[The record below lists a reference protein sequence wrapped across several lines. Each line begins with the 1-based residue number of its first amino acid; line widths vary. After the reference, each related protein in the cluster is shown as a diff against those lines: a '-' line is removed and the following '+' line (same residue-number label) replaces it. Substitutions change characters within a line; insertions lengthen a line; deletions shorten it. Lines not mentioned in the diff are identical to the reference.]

1 MEDNVQYIGETLWP
15 GQLGHFFILL
25 SFVAIAFTAF
35 AAYKQS
41 KSLISNDTSWRSLS
55 RISFALHGISVFGII
70 GILFYVMLGKHYE
83 YGYAFDHV
91 SDDLPWRYIFSA
103 FWEGQEG
110 SFLLWMFWHV
120 ILGAVIIKTA
130 KEWES
135 PVLLFVALIQTVIA
149 SMLLGLHIEIGDFVY
164 KLGSNPTLLLRDV
177 FDAPLFNKAD
187 YVEALKGNGLNPL
200 LQNYWM
206 TIHPPTLFLGF
217 ASVTIPFSFAA
228 AGFFTKQYTAW
239 LKPALKWS
247 LFSSGI
253 LGIGIL
259 MGGAWAYEAL
269 TFGGYWAWDP
279 VENMS
284 LVPWIMMVAGVH
296 TNLIARSTG
305 RAVKSTFIYYG
316 LSFVLILY
324 STYLTR
330 SGILGDSSV
339 HSFTEMGLEF
349 QLIFMVAAAAL
360 LTLFLYFRHS
370 KNIEVPEK
378 EEAIVSREFWM
389 FVGALV
395 LFFSAVI
402 ITMSTS
408 LPVLNAVINIF
419 NPDFVGTV
427 IKDPIPHYNKFQIW
441 IAVLITVLTAKT
453 IYLRYK
459 DKEMTSKKKKSL
471 ATKFI
476 ILGLI
481 AAVVSYLTSLWI
493 DYFHWKYT
501 LLAYTCYFTV
511 ISNFALILWDFK
523 ANSAMVGSTLSHAG
537 FGIMILGSIASGL
550 NEKTITSNP
559 FAMRDLMPDGSL
571 ATAINILEKKPFFV
585 NDYWITWEGDSTE
598 SFTKTFRLKFEKE
611 NEAGDKDDPFYVYP
625 NLLYSNDLTKVAAFN
640 PDTKHYIDR
649 DIFVHIA
656 GLPAAQLD
664 VNNAKEIEDSL
675 IYNTYT
681 VNVGDTIKL
690 TGITGIVNNITFDP
704 QQEDFLETG
713 SDIGM
718 GVGITFHSFDDKFVE
733 TEEVVIGLKEN
744 MLYQYPIVVNDLRL
758 KVKMSESSFDNF
770 FTQEDKLEYKEY
782 KLKTGDT
789 FVHSGKSYT
798 LEGFNSEIDNIN
810 YKREEDD
817 LALKGIISYNSSKGK
832 QILEPL
838 YIIRNNRPFSIK
850 AYEAEGGTHVRLAQI
865 DPTNEEFVIQV
876 ASDVRENPEIILKIA
891 EDVPRTD
898 IIVIEA
904 TIFPGINL
912 FWLGSIMMMLGF
924 FISLWRRY
932 KSKYA

>member
-1 MEDNVQYIGETLWP
+1 LENNVQYIGETLWP
-15 GQLGHFFILL
+15 GQLGHFFIIL
-25 SFVAIAFTAF
+25 SFLSIAFTAV
-35 AAYKQS
+35 AAYRQS
-41 KSLISNDTSWRSLS
+41 KLLVHDDTSWRTLS
-55 RISFALHGISVFGII
+55 RIGFALHGISVFSII
-70 GILFYVMLGKHYE
+70 GILFYIMLGKHYE

-130 KEWES
+130 KQWES
-135 PVLLFVALIQTVIA
+135 PVLLFLALIQTVIA
-149 SMLLGLHIEIGDFVY
+149 SMLLGIHIEIGDFVY
-164 KLGSNPTLLLRDV
+164 KVGSNPTLLLRDV
-177 FDAPLFNKAD
+177 FDAPIFNKAD
-187 YVEALKGNGLNPL
+187 YVFALKGNGLNPL

-217 ASVTIPFSFAA
+217 ASVTIPFSYAA
-228 AGFFTKQYTAW
+228 AGFFTRQYTEW

-247 LFSSGI
+247 LFSGGI

-284 LVPWIMMVAGVH
+284 LVPWIIMVAGIH

-305 RAVKSTFIYYG
+305 RAVKSTFVYYG

-339 HSFTEMGLEF
+339 HSFTEMGLEP
-349 QLIFMVAAAAL
+349 QLIFMVASAGL
-360 LTLFLYFRHS
+360 LVTFLYFRHS
-370 KNIEVPEK
+370 RQIATPVK

-389 FVGALV
+389 FVGSLI
-395 LFFSAVI
+395 LFFSALI

-441 IAVLITVLTAKT
+441 IAILITLSTGKT

-459 DKEMTSKKKKSL
+459 DNEISARRKKSL
-471 ATKFI
+471 AIKFVI
-476 ILGLI
+476 FVAITALLT
-481 AAVVSYLTSLWI
+481 YLTSLWI

-501 LLAYTCYFTV
+501 LLAYTCFFTV
-511 ISNFALILWDFK
+511 VANFALIIQDLK
-523 ANSAMVGSTLSHAG
+523 ANSAMVGSVLSHAG

-559 FAMRDLMPDGSL
+559 FAMRDLMPEEGL
-571 ATAINILEKKPFFV
+571 ADAVKILEKKPFFV
-585 NDYWITWEGDSTE
+585 NDYWITWENDTTE
-598 SFTKTFRLKFEKE
+598 SFTKYFKLKFEKE
-611 NEAGDKDDPFYVYP
+611 NPSGVKEEPFYVYP

-640 PDTKHYIDR
+640 PDTKHYLDK

-675 IYNTYT
+675 VYKRYN
-681 VNVGDTIKL
+681 VGIGDTIDLKG
-690 TGITGIVNNITFDP
+690 TYAIVENINFDP
-704 QQEDFLETG
+704 QREEFLDTQ

-718 GVGITFHSFDDKFVE
+718 GANLSFHSKDDRYHIND
-733 TEEVVIGLKEN
+733 EVVIGLKKN
-744 MLYQYPIVVNDLRL
+744 MLYQYPVVVNDLRL
-758 KVKMSESSFDNF
+758 KVKMDESSFDNY
-770 FTQEDKLEYKEY
+770 FTQENLLKYKDY
-782 KLKTGDT
+782 KLK
-789 FVHSGKSYT
+789 SGESFEFNNRTYI
-798 LEGFNSEIDNIN
+798 LEGFNSDIKNIN
-810 YKREEDD
+810 YSREPDD
-817 LALKGIISYNSSKGK
+817 LALKGLISYQEDGDRKL
-832 QILEPL
+832 LEPI
-838 YIIRNNRPFSIK
+838 YVIRDNRPFSIK
-850 AYEAEGGTHVRLAQI
+850 DYEAKGGTHIRLAQI
-865 DPTNEEFVIQV
+865 DPTNEVFVLQLAQDIRTNQKITL
-876 ASDVRENPEIILKIA
+876 DIA
-891 EDVPRTD
+891 ENVPRTD
-898 IIVIEA
+898 IIVLEA

-924 FISLWRRY
+924 FVSLGRRY
-932 KSKYA
+932 KSKYG

>member
-25 SFVAIAFTAF
+25 SFVAIAFTAY

-41 KSLISNDTSWRSLS
+41 KTIDVSNTSWRSLS
-55 RISFALHGISVFGII
+55 RIGFALHGLSVFGII
-70 GILFYVMLGKHYE
+70 GILFYIMLGKHYE

-130 KEWES
+130 KHWES
-135 PVLLFVALIQTVIA
+135 PVLLFLALFQMVIA
-149 SMLLGLHIEIGDFVY
+149 SMLLGLHIEIGDFAY

-187 YVEALKGNGLNPL
+187 YVASLKGNGLNPL

-217 ASVTIPFSFAA
+217 ASVTIPFSYAA
-228 AGFFTKQYTAW
+228 AGFFTRQYTEW

-305 RAVKSTFIYYG
+305 RAVKSTYIYYG
-316 LSFVLILY
+316 LSFVLIIY

-349 QLIFMVAAAAL
+349 QLIFMVVAAAL
-360 LTLFLYFRHS
+360 LTTFVYLRHS
-370 KNIEVPEK
+370 KNVVVPQK

-389 FVGALV
+389 FVGALI

-459 DKEMTSKKKKSL
+459 DKTLSNKKQKSL
-471 ATKFI
+471 TVKFLI
-476 ILGLI
+476 FGLI
-481 AAVVSYLTSLWI
+481 AALITYLTSLWI
-493 DYFHWKYT
+493 DYFHWKYA
-501 LLAYTCYFTV
+501 LLAYACYFTIV
-511 ISNFALILWDFK
+511 SNFALIIRDFR
-523 ANSAMVGSTLSHAG
+523 ANASMVGSVLSHAG
-537 FGIMILGSIASGL
+537 FAIMIIGTIASGL

-559 FAMRDLMPDGSL
+559 FAMRDLMPDESL
-571 ATAINILEKKPFFV
+571 ADAINILAEKPFFV

-598 SFTKTFRLKFEKE
+598 SFTKTFKLKFEKE
-611 NEAGDKDDPFYVYP
+611 NADGEREDPFYVYP

-675 IYNTYT
+675 VYNTYI

-690 TGITGIVNNITFDP
+690 KGITGIVENITFDP
-704 QQEDFLETG
+704 TQEDYIATG

-718 GVGITFHSFDDKFVE
+718 GVGITFKSFDDKYQE

-744 MLYQYPIVVNDLRL
+744 MLYQYPVMVNDLRL
-758 KVKMSESSFDNF
+758 KVKMDERSFDNF
-770 FTQEDKLEYKEY
+770 FTQENLLDYKEY

-789 FVHSGKSYT
+789 FEFNNRTYT
-798 LEGFNSEIDNIN
+798 LEGFNSEINNDN

-817 LALKGIISYNSSKGK
+817 LALKGMISYNSAKGK
-832 QILEPL
+832 QVLEPL

-850 AYEAEGGTHVRLAQI
+850 DYEAEGGTHIRLSKI
-865 DPTNEEFVIQV
+865 DPTNEEFVIQI
-876 ASDVRENPEIILKIA
+876 ARDVRENPEIILKIA

-924 FISLWRRY
+924 FVSLWRRY

>member
-1 MEDNVQYIGETLWP
+1 MDNNVQYIGETLWP

-25 SFVAIAFTAF
+25 SFLSIVFTAL

-41 KSLISNDTSWRSLS
+41 KTLVQSDTSWRFLS
-55 RISFALHGISVFGII
+55 RIAFAIHGLSVFSII

-83 YGYAFDHV
+83 YSYAFDHV

-120 ILGAVIIKTA
+120 VLGGVIIKTA
-130 KEWES
+130 KQWES
-135 PVLLFVALIQTVIA
+135 PVILFLALTQAVIS
-149 SMLLGLHIEIGDFVY
+149 SMLLGLHIEIGDFIY
-164 KLGSNPTLLLRDV
+164 KIGSNPTLLLRDV
-177 FDAPLFNKAD
+177 FDAPVFNKAD
-187 YVEALKGNGLNPL
+187 YVSLLKGNGLNPL

-217 ASVTIPFSFAA
+217 ASVTIPFSYAA
-228 AGFFTKQYTAW
+228 AGFFTKQYTEW
-239 LKPALKWS
+239 LKPALRWS

-284 LVPWIMMVAGVH
+284 LVPWIIMVAGVH

-305 RAVKSTFIYYG
+305 RAVKSTFVYYG

-339 HSFTEMGLEF
+339 HSFTEMGLEP
-349 QLIFMVAAAAL
+349 QLIFMVASAGL
-360 LTLFLYFRHS
+360 LVAFLYFRHS
-370 KNIEVPEK
+370 SSIVTPEK

-389 FVGALV
+389 FVGALI
-395 LFFSAVI
+395 LFFSALI

-408 LPVLNAVINIF
+408 LPVLNAIINIF

-441 IAVLITVLTAKT
+441 IAVLITLLTGKT

-459 DKEMTSKKKKSL
+459 DQVMSASRKKSL
-471 ATKFI
+471 AIKFAVFVV
-476 ILGLI
+476 LTVI
-481 AAVVSYLTSLWI
+481 ATFLTSLWI

-501 LLAYTCYFTV
+501 LLAYTCFFTT
-511 ISNFALILWDFK
+511 IANFALIIKDFK
-523 ANSAMVGSTLSHAG
+523 ANAAMVGSVMSHAG

-559 FAMRDLMPDGSL
+559 FAMRDLMPEEGL
-571 ATAINILEKKPFFV
+571 ADAVKILEKKPFFV
-585 NDYWITWEGDSTE
+585 NDYWITWENDTTE
-598 SFTKTFRLKFEKE
+598 SFTKYFKLKFQKE
-611 NEAGDKDDPFYVYP
+611 RVGGAMDDPFYVYP

-640 PDTKHYIDR
+640 PDTKHYLDK

-675 IYNTYT
+675 VYNSYHVST
-681 VNVGDTIKL
+681 GDTIDLK
-690 TGITGIVNNITFDP
+690 GMYAIVENINFDP
-704 QQEDFLETG
+704 QQEDYLETE

-718 GVGITFHSFDDKFVE
+718 GVNLSFHSTDDKHHKLD
-733 TEEVVIGLKEN
+733 EVVIGLKEN
-744 MLYQYPIVVNDLRL
+744 MLYQYPVVVNDLRL
-758 KVKMSESSFDNF
+758 KVKMNERSFDNF
-770 FTQEDKLEYKEY
+770 FTQENLLDYKDY
-782 KLKTGDT
+782 RLKTGESFEFNNKT
-789 FVHSGKSYT
+789 FT
-798 LEGFNSEIDNIN
+798 LEGFDSEISNIN
-810 YKREEDD
+810 YSREPDD
-817 LALKGIISYNSSKGK
+817 LALKGIISYTQGGGR
-832 QILEPL
+832 QLLEPI
-838 YIIRNNRPFSIK
+838 YVIRDNRPFSIK
-850 AYEAEGGTHVRLAQI
+850 DYEAAGGTHIRLAQI
-865 DPTNEEFVIQV
+865 DPANEVFVIQV
-876 ASDVRENPEIILKIA
+876 AQDIRTNPEVILNIA
-891 EDVPRTD
+891 QDVPRTD
-898 IIVIEA
+898 IIVLEA

-924 FISLWRRY
+924 FVSLWRRY